1 MQRRA
6 NNPNLRYL
14 ADIRER
20 YNQQKNKKQLSLNIG
35 QRKLEKNNR
44 QQWALKTENRRRV
57 DQALDIFKSYEDY
70 EKFNEDKDV
79 GKINL
84 DDDYLLEE
92 TSNIM
97 RDFIMMSAYTQ
108 EKSAA

>member
-1 MQRRA
+1 M
-6 NNPNLRYL
+6 
-14 ADIRER
+14 
-20 YNQQKNKKQLSLNIG
+20 
-35 QRKLEKNNR
+35 
-44 QQWALKTENRRRV
+44 

>member
-1 MQRRA
+1 MG
-6 NNPNLRYL
+6 
-14 ADIRER
+14 I
-20 YNQQKNKKQLSLNIG
+20 
-35 QRKLEKNNR
+35 
-44 QQWALKTENRRRV
+44 
-57 DQALDIFKSYEDY
+57 DY